1 MLFNPQFKYCDWSTN
16 VDCDENQPEPSTTKA
31 PTTTTKP
38 PTTESSTSTKPVTT
52 TKPATTESTEPEE
65 EDPNFCQGKT
75 DGFYVHPI
83 CQKYY
88 QCYHSGLTSIGDC
101 GNGLVWNPNVY
112 ACDWAANH
120 DCDSAQPTQPP
131 TPTSTQPPT
140 TTTKPSTSTTSKVA
154 TTKDPN
160 QTTTTKNG
168 PTSEKLI
175 VCYFTN
181 WAQYRNEPA
190 KHFPKDV
197 PANLCT
203 HLVYSFAKIPQG
215 QNTLEPYEWN
225 DIDRLY
231 PEIMS
236 LKQENPNLKVTLAV
250 GGWTHGSAPFTAM
263 VATQANRAAFISNS
277 IKFLRDNGFD
287 GLDLDWEY
295 PANRGSPADD
305 KERFS
310 LLCEELKAAFE
321 QEAQSTGNEQMLLTA
336 AVAAGKSTV
345 DTAYDVPRIS
355 AALDFIHI
363 MTYDLHGSWE
373 STVGHHSGFNSHPN
387 DPSAYLNTQFA
398 VQYWLSLG
406 LPASKLVYGMP
417 AYGKSFTTNSGSHD
431 IGTASLGAGT
441 GGQYTQTPGFLAY
454 FEICDKLNNGWTS
467 VFDED
472 MKSPYAYSNNQWVGY
487 ENRESLTLR
496 CDYINEND
504 FAGVMFWDTSLD
516 DVTGQFCGQ
525 GPYPLISL
533 FNTCLN

>member
-1 MLFNPQFKYCDWSTN
+1 MT
-16 VDCDENQPEPSTTKA
+16 TTKA
-31 PTTTTKP
+31 PTTTT
-38 PTTESSTSTKPVTT
+38 TKPVTT
-52 TKPATTESTEPEE
+52 ESPEPEE
-65 EDPNFCQGKT
+65 EDPNYCQDKP
-75 DGFYVHPI
+75 DGHYVHPE
-83 CQKYY
+83 CNKYY
-88 QCYHSGLTSIGDC
+88 HCYHSGQTLISSC
-101 GNGLVWNPNVY
+101 PNGLVWNPNVN
-112 ACDWAANH
+112 ACDWSYNY
-120 DCDSAQPTQPP
+120 DCDSAPSTQAPT
-131 TPTSTQPPT
+131 TKSTQPAT
-140 TTTKPSTSTTSKVA
+140 TSTKPSTSTTTKEA

-160 QTTTTKNG
+160 QTTTTKTG
-168 PTSEKLI
+168 SSSEKLI

-181 WAQYRNEPA
+181 WAQYRNEPV

-215 QNTLEPYEWN
+215 QNILHPYEWN
-225 DIDRLY
+225 DISRLY

-236 LKQENPNLKVTLAV
+236 LKTENPNLKVTLAV

-263 VATQANRAAFISNS
+263 VATQANRAEFIENS

-295 PANRGSPADD
+295 PANRGSPAED

-321 QEAQSTGNEQMLLTA
+321 QEAQLTGNEQMLLTA

-345 DTAYDVPRIS
+345 DSAYDVPRIS

-387 DPSAYLNTQFA
+387 DPSGNTLNTQFA

-441 GGQYTQTPGFLAY
+441 GGQYTNQPGFLAY
-454 FEICDKLNNGWTS
+454 FEICDKINNGWTV

-487 ENRESLTLR
+487 ENRASLTHR